1 MHRLQ
6 NIFLFAL
13 FSVGILMSCK
23 LAPPVRTPDTE
34 PLPSS
39 FIEKADTTSS
49 SGQLLWKEFFDD
61 PYLLKLIELGI
72 ANNLDLKVAIQ
83 RIEMAKANVRV
94 AKGALFPTLSMNAA
108 IGQRKFGEYTMDGIG
123 NFDTNFSQSLPED
136 KRVPEHLPDYY
147 GGLQSN
153 WEIDLWGKLRNQ
165 KKAAAARFLATE
177 KGRHLITTG
186 LVAEI
191 ARGYYELIALDNEL
205 EIIREN
211 SQLQQT
217 AVDLIHAQKAAGR
230 ATELAVKQF
239 TAQLLNTKSL
249 EARLRQMIVHNENQI
264 NLLLGRFP
272 QPIPRGNPILQQT
285 LPEGIKTGIP
295 SELLTRRPDIA
306 QAELSLQAARFNVD
320 AARAAFLPSLVIS
333 SSLGLQSFRPEKF
346 LNAPGAVAYSI
357 FGGLTAPLF
366 NRNIIRSDF
375 QRASAEQTGL
385 FYEYQ
390 KLIINGF
397 QETVTGLQRID
408 NLQTAATFKQ
418 QEVNILQGAVSTS
431 NDLYLAGL
439 ASYLEVIMAQKN
451 VLEAEL
457 ELAETRK
464 EQFFSVI
471 DLYRA
476 LGGGWQ

>member
-1 MHRLQ
+1 MYRLQ
-6 NIFLFAL
+6 NIFLFTL
-13 FSVGILMSCK
+13 FSCGLLMSCK
-23 LAPPVRTPDTE
+23 VAPPVKIPDAEPMPSAFTP
-34 PLPSS
+34 
-39 FIEKADTTSS
+39 KADSTNN
-49 SGQLLWKEFFDD
+49 SGQLPWKEFFDD
-61 PYLLKLIELGI
+61 PYLLQLIEIGV

-83 RIEMAKANVRV
+83 RIEMAKTNVHA
-94 AKGALFPTLSMNAA
+94 AKGAFLPTLSMNAA
-108 IGQRKFGEYTMDGIG
+108 AGQRKFGEYTMDGIG

-147 GGLQSN
+147 TGLQSN
-153 WEIDLWGKLRNQ
+153 WEIDLWGKLRSQ
-165 KKAAAARFLATE
+165 KKAAVARFLASQ
-177 KGRHLITTG
+177 KGRHLITTS

-249 EARLRQMIVHNENQI
+249 EARLRQLIVQNENQI

-285 LPEGIKTGIP
+285 LPDEIRTGIP

-306 QAELSLQAARFNVD
+306 QAELNLQAAKFNVD

-346 LNAPGAVAYSI
+346 LNTPGAIAYSI

-366 NRNIIRSDF
+366 NRNIIRSEF
-375 QRASAEQTGL
+375 QRASAEQIGL

-397 QETVTGLQRID
+397 QETVSGLQRIE
-408 NLQTAATFKQ
+408 NLQTAANLKQ
-418 QEVNILQGAVSTS
+418 QEVKILHEAVSTS

-451 VLEAEL
+451 VLDAEL
-457 ELAETRK
+457 QLAETRK
-464 EQFFSVI
+464 DQFFSVI